1 MMKDWML
8 ALALGAA
15 MLGGAAPAGAQAL
28 SVEAR
33 LDAGIPVDESDDDYD
48 AGVGFGLRASL
59 AVAPTFA
66 VYGGWSRF
74 EFDVEETLGDG
85 EDEFDSFELGG
96 RLDLAGGGH
105 TSPYFLLG
113 AVFQDDD
120 DTGIEAGIGADHA
133 VSWNLSVTPEVRY
146 RQTSAVRYLTLGMG
160 ARFRF

>member
-1 MMKDWML
+1 MRHWML
-8 ALALGAA
+8 ALVLGAA
-15 MLGGAAPAGAQAL
+15 AGSAAPAAAQAL
-28 SVEAR
+28 TVEAR
-33 LDAGIPVDESDDDYD
+33 LDAGVPVGEADDTFD

-59 AVAPTFA
+59 ALAPTFA

-74 EFDVEETLGDG
+74 EFDADEALDGD
-85 EDEFDSFELGG
+85 DESEAFELGG

-113 AVFQDDD
+113 ALFQDDE

-146 RQTSAVRYLTLGMG
+146 RRTERIDYLSLGMG

>member
-1 MMKDWML
+1 MRHWML

-15 MLGGAAPAGAQAL
+15 VAGGAAPAGAQAL
-28 SVEAR
+28 AAEVR
-33 LDAGIPVDESDDDYD
+33 LDAGVPVDGSANDYD
-48 AGVGFGLRASL
+48 PGVGFGLRASL
-59 AVAPTFA
+59 NLAPSFA

-74 EFDVEETLGDG
+74 EFDEEDLLGDG

-96 RLDLAGGGH
+96 RLDLAGGGGH

-113 AVFQDDD
+113 AVFQDED
-120 DTGIEAGIGADHA
+120 DTGIEAGIGAEHA

-146 RQTSAVRYLTLGMG
+146 RQTLRVNYLALGMG